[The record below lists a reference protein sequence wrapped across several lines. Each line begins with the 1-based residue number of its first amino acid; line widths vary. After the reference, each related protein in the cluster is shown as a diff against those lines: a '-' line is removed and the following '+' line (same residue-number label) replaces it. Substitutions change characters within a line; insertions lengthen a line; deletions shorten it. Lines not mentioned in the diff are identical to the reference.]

1 MRKHSQIPPPAA
13 PKAYPLDRLFQA
25 LADRTRLR
33 VLHLV
38 SRQEVC
44 VCNFVGI
51 LQAPQPKI
59 SRHLAYLRK
68 AGLVATR
75 REGKW
80 MHYRLEKI
88 ADPAAA
94 TVLKTTLQ
102 SLAKDEFM
110 QQDLA
115 RLERACC
122 GLDSLV
128 QLSGDQLRRARSI
141 RDTRERLARE
151 SLIS

>member
-1 MRKHSQIPPPAA
+1 MRKRSQAPPQNHV
-13 PKAYPLDRLFQA
+13 YPLDRLFQA

-33 VLHLV
+33 LLHLV

-59 SRHLAYLRK
+59 SRHLAHLRK

-88 ADPAAA
+88 EDPAAA
-94 TVLKTTLQ
+94 DVLKAALDA
-102 SLAKDEFM
+102 LAQDKIM
-110 QQDLA
+110 QQDWT
-115 RLERACC
+115 RLNRACC
-122 GLDSLV
+122 GVDDLV
-128 QLSGDQLRRARSI
+128 QLSGIQLRRARALQ
-141 RDTRERLARE
+141 RRRKPFGR
-151 SLIS
+151 

>member
-1 MRKHSQIPPPAA
+1 MRKRPEATPRS
-13 PKAYPLDRLFQA
+13 YPLDRLFQA

-33 VLHLV
+33 LLHLV

-94 TVLKTTLQ
+94 AVLKATLQ
-102 SLAKDEFM
+102 SLERDESM

-128 QLSGDQLRRARSI
+128 QLSGNQMRRASAIQRY
-141 RDTRERLARE
+141 RKLMAK
-151 SLIS
+151 

>member
-1 MRKHSQIPPPAA
+1 MHKRPQPA
-13 PKAYPLDRLFQA
+13 PQAYPLDRLFQA

-33 VLHLV
+33 LLHLI
-38 SRQEVC
+38 SKQEVC
-44 VCNFVGI
+44 VCNFVGV

-80 MHYRLEKI
+80 IHYGLETI
-88 ADPAAA
+88 ADPFAAS
-94 TVLKTTLQ
+94 VLKAALEA
-102 SLAKDEFM
+102 LAEDKTMKGDRH
-110 QQDLA
+110 

-122 GLDSLV
+122 GLDDLV
-128 QLSGDQLRRARSI
+128 QLSGAQLRRASSLRRSSK
-141 RDTRERLARE
+141 RLRPKP
-151 SLIS
+151 STS

>member
-1 MRKHSQIPPPAA
+1 MRKRSETPPQT
-13 PKAYPLDRLFQA
+13 YPLDRLFQA

-33 VLHLV
+33 LLHLV
-38 SRQEVC
+38 SKQEVC

-88 ADPAAA
+88 ADPATAA
-94 TVLKTTLQ
+94 VLKTTLQ
-102 SLAKDEFM
+102 SLERDESM
-110 QQDLA
+110 QQDLT

-128 QLSGDQLRRARSI
+128 QLSGTQMRRATAIQRY
-141 RDTRERLARE
+141 RKLAK
-151 SLIS
+151 

>member
-1 MRKHSQIPPPAA
+1 MRKRSETPLQT
-13 PKAYPLDRLFQA
+13 YPLDRLFQA

-33 VLHLV
+33 LLHLV
-38 SRQEVC
+38 SKQEVC

-51 LQAPQPKI
+51 LQASQPKI
-59 SRHLAYLRK
+59 SRHLACLRK

-88 ADPAAA
+88 ADPATAD
-94 TVLKTTLQ
+94 VLKTTLQ
-102 SLAKDEFM
+102 SLERDESM
-110 QQDLA
+110 QQDLT

-128 QLSGDQLRRARSI
+128 QLSGNQMRRANAIQRY
-141 RDTRERLARE
+141 RKLAK
-151 SLIS
+151 